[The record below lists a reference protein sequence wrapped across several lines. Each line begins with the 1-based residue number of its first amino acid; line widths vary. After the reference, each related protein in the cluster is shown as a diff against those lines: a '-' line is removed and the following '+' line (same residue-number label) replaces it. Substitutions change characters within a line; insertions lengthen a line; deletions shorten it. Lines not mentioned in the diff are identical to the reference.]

1 MADINIFL
9 PVTCELALFKYRV
22 PVKRKIANEDFYR
35 GLATIGLH
43 KSCRE
48 KNRLVTK
55 VYRSYGQFDLLIYII
70 DCHLLLVCDMS
81 SLMCPVPP
89 RTHNIY

>member
-43 KSCRE
+43 KNCRE
-48 KNRLVTK
+48 KK
-55 VYRSYGQFDLLIYII
+55 
-70 DCHLLLVCDMS
+70 
-81 SLMCPVPP
+81 
-89 RTHNIY
+89 